1 VWAALQSLGRDG
13 IAELVERCCRRAQQ
27 FAELLIEVPGVE
39 IANDVVLNQVV
50 VRFPGRAG
58 VVEAV
63 QASGACVMTPTVWQ
77 GEPGM
82 RISVS
87 NWQTTEADVARSVA
101 AIREVMARLQPTS
114 ST

>member
-1 VWAALQSLGRDG
+1 
-13 IAELVERCCRRAQQ
+13 
-27 FAELLIEVPGVE
+27 
-39 IANDVVLNQVV
+39 
-50 VRFPGRAG
+50 
-58 VVEAV
+58 
-63 QASGACVMTPTVWQ
+63 MTPTVWQ

>member
-1 VWAALQSLGRDG
+1 MTDAPVPPDDTSIPVRVRAEIAALPPYKQGKQ
-13 IAELVERCCRRAQQ
+13 AEAGGFKLSSNENP
-27 FAELLIEVPGVE
+27 FDPLP
-39 IANDVVLNQVV
+39 
-50 VRFPGRAG
+50 G

-87 NWQTTEADVARSVA
+87 NWQTTEADVERSVA